1 MEFNSKKLFKANSS
15 DLAFLS
21 YYSMKKNPL
30 ISDTIEP
37 RYLKL
42 ATLSRNS
49 LSRANGESI
58 SS

>member
-15 DLAFLS
+15 YLAFLS
-21 YYSMKKNPL
+21 YYSMEKNPL
-30 ISDTIEP
+30 FSDIVEA

-42 ATLSRNS
+42 TTFSRNS
-49 LSRANGESI
+49 LLMANGESI

>member
-15 DLAFLS
+15 NLAFLS

-30 ISDTIEP
+30 FSDIVEP

-42 ATLSRNS
+42 DLFQEIRY
-49 LSRANGESI
+49 
-58 SS
+58 

>member
-21 YYSMKKNPL
+21 YYSMEKNPL
-30 ISDTIEP
+30 FSDTIEP

-42 ATLSRNS
+42 YTLSRNS
-49 LSRANGESI
+49 LLRANGKSI

>member
-21 YYSMKKNPL
+21 YYSMKKDPL
-30 ISDTIEP
+30 FSDTIEP

-42 ATLSRNS
+42 ATLSINS
-49 LSRANGESI
+49 LLRANGESI